1 MFRAFFLVTVIF
13 TSPVFSQSRF
23 NNDVFTHGPDGSL
36 GKALAEAKAAR
47 DKREAVME
55 AGTLAA
61 KGDYAGARNLLLRR
75 GYLTEAAH
83 IEVLRK
89 ADNADKK

>member
-1 MFRAFFLVTVIF
+1 MFRAFFLVTIIF

-47 DKREAVME
+47 DKREAVIE

-75 GYLTEAAH
+75 GYFAEAAH
-83 IEVLRK
+83 IEALRK
-89 ADNADKK
+89 ADSAGKK